1 MSAFTWSSPSLVISG
16 IRSFPP
22 HRCLLSGRADES
34 RLLFFQTLRDELN
47 MLIASEG
54 FVVRSGS
61 ALDDGGNGHPGN
73 CGSYP
78 GHNEAHPGFARL
90 KVRVLVLDAPI
101 NKED

>member
-1 MSAFTWSSPSLVISG
+1 
-16 IRSFPP
+16 
-22 HRCLLSGRADES
+22 
-34 RLLFFQTLRDELN
+34 

-90 KVRVLVLDAPI
+90 KVRVLVLDGRRPGIPSGEGSRSGMNIASWFI
-101 NKED
+101 LGMWIQGVEYAGGGR